1 FLLSPVATWIERR
14 GLGRVPSVI
23 AVTLL
28 TFAIVVGIVWIV
40 VSQSIALTAQLPK
53 LRDGLI
59 VRIEGLTEIAERS
72 EAKPKSVEQPAGAER
87 TADDDENAARTE
99 GTNDESITATLNELA
114 AQVTGEET
122 DADGTPLV

>member
-1 FLLSPVATWIERR
+1 MPVRYEDDSSAKLTTLAVVASVIAICYFASELILPIALATLLTFLLSPVATWIERR

-59 VRIEGLTEIAERS
+59 VRIEGLT
-72 EAKPKSVEQPAGAER
+72 
-87 TADDDENAARTE
+87 
-99 GTNDESITATLNELA
+99 
-114 AQVTGEET
+114 
-122 DADGTPLV
+122 